1 MELQNLFNKLSLI
14 YEYFENGKY
23 KKTTFFIIFIRKNEC
38 RTIFLKLIKM
48 HVIII
53 LKMDKNVRISINIE
67 RATSLIAKTPPG
79 GQMRKLSIQNLWNTY
94 SVF

>member
-1 MELQNLFNKLSLI
+1 MEPQNLFNKLSLI

-53 LKMDKNVRISINIE
+53 FKN
-67 RATSLIAKTPPG
+67 G
-79 GQMRKLSIQNLWNTY
+79 
-94 SVF
+94 